1 VKLQTVYSVIPEFEQ
16 YLKEKDSG
24 QSTVEA
30 YLTDLKKFIK
40 WYQET
45 AGELPEAASVGPLDI
60 AEFKRHLQNRG
71 YKPATVNRI
80 LQSLKIFFSW
90 AEEAGI
96 AKDNPAGGIK
106 MIPVVKS
113 APRSLEPKERQ
124 ALMRAVYRAGK
135 ERDIAIV
142 TLLMHTGLRVSELCA
157 LTLDDIKLRERSGYL
172 TIRSGKG
179 NKYREVPLNL
189 TARKALK
196 NWFAVRGSDPGP
208 LFPGKTGRAMSI
220 RNIEYMIEKYAYNA
234 RLEDITPH
242 VLRHTFCKA
251 LVDAG
256 ESLDRVAE
264 LAGHSDLNVTARYT
278 RPTRRDLQ
286 KSVDKLAWE

>member
-1 VKLQTVYSVIPEFEQ
+1 VKLQTVYSAIPEFEQ
-16 YLKEKDSG
+16 YLKEKDSS
-24 QSTVEA
+24 QRTVEA
-30 YLTDLKKFIK
+30 YLADLKKFIK

-90 AEEAGI
+90 AEEADV

-113 APRSLEPKERQ
+113 APRSLESKERQ
-124 ALMRAVYRAGK
+124 ALMRAVYRGGK

-196 NWFAVRGSDPGP
+196 NWLAVRGDDPGP

>member
-1 VKLQTVYSVIPEFEQ
+1 MKLQTVYSIIPEFEQ
-16 YLKEKDSG
+16 YLKEKDSRPK
-24 QSTVEA
+24 TIEA
-30 YLTDLKKFIK
+30 YLADLKKFIK

-60 AEFKRHLQNRG
+60 AEFKRHLQNKG

-90 AEEAGI
+90 AEEVGV
-96 AKDNPAGGIK
+96 AKDNPAGSIK

-113 APRSLEPKERQ
+113 APRSLESKERQ
-124 ALMRAVYRAGK
+124 ALIRAVYRAGK

-172 TIRSGKG
+172 TVRSGKG

-196 NWFAVRGSDPGP
+196 NWLAVRGDDPGP